1 MEFPQESLKL
11 PTMFAKAPECLTFA
25 QHLPSCLCSSG
36 TEISSQRKKSNRKQL
51 GFSGVHQLPLRS
63 VRNLQR
69 RKIWGYFLTFSF
81 GSRFM
86 VFRGR
91 STRRTRRDLMVLMS
105 LPLVP
110 LQGRKRHKNN
120 RGNRLLLSQV
130 TPRGV
135 CGYPGWLWWWNW
147 LGLGLFFMAGFVSIL
162 SRAAGRMSQPHLGWV
177 QQHEE
182 KAGAGQGPGRAQPL
196 DVQALSPPSH
206 SPGAGAL
213 PAPTPHRTRLPG
225 RAAAP
230 GQEAQLL
237 HPAPGRRRDKATRGS
252 SLPAG

>member
-1 MEFPQESLKL
+1 
-11 PTMFAKAPECLTFA
+11 
-25 QHLPSCLCSSG
+25 
-36 TEISSQRKKSNRKQL
+36 
-51 GFSGVHQLPLRS
+51 
-63 VRNLQR
+63 
-69 RKIWGYFLTFSF
+69 
-81 GSRFM
+81 M

-147 LGLGLFFMAGFVSIL
+147 LGLGLFFKAGFVSIL
-162 SRAAGRMSQPHLGWV
+162 GRAAGRMSQPHLGWV

-196 DVQALSPPSH
+196 DVQALSSPSH